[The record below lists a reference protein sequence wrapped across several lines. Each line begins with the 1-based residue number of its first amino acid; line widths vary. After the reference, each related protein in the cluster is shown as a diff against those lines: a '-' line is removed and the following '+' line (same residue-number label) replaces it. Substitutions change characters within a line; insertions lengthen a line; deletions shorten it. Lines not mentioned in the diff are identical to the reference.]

1 MTTAQ
6 LFEFFGNHTLLML
19 AFFAVAGLLIFTE
32 VRSRLSGMKQIGI
45 VQATQLSNRSNALF
59 LDVREVAD
67 YKAGHIP
74 DSVHVPLKEL
84 GEHSTELEKYRS
96 RPVIAYCRSGN
107 RSNGAGGILKKIGFE
122 NIYNLNGGMTAWQS
136 ANLPVNK

>member
-1 MTTAQ
+1 MNASQLLEFTA
-6 LFEFFGNHTLLML
+6 NHPVLIL
-19 AFFAVAGLLIFTE
+19 AFLGVAGLLIVTE
-32 VRSRLSGMKQIGI
+32 LRTRLSGIKQIGV

-59 LDVREVAD
+59 LDIRDNVD

-84 GEHSTELEKYRS
+84 KDQASELEKYRD

-107 RSNGAGGILKKIGFE
+107 RSNNAGSILKKLGFE
-122 NIYNLNGGMTAWQS
+122 NIYNLKGGITAWQS
-136 ANLPVNK
+136 ANLPLSK